1 MMNEI
6 SDYERDVNWL
16 NNYAIQHRITL
27 SDDDIEAIAEK
38 ICWLVA
44 DGINEADARLSA
56 TLSYLEMKRRKAA

>member
-1 MMNEI
+1 MNEI

-16 NNYAIQHRITL
+16 KNYAIQHRITL

-38 ICWLVA
+38 IAWLVA
-44 DGINEADARLSA
+44 DGLIEHKARRTA